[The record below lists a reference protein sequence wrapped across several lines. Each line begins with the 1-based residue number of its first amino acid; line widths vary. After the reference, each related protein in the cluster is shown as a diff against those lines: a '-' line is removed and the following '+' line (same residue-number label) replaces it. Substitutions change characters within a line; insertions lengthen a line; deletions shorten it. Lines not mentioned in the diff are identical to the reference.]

1 MVQHPKTAQ
10 HDAKSPKGNHKDDR
24 HTRDPA
30 NPYKS
35 KDRRDGNTTLGTATK
50 DYSDAPVYL
59 DAKDP
64 LVENN

>member
-30 NPYKS
+30 KYDFDKFF
-35 KDRRDGNTTLGTATK
+35 
-50 DYSDAPVYL
+50 
-59 DAKDP
+59 
-64 LVENN
+64 